1 MSDVAEEHKVAPQYR
16 RNTFV
21 DLPEIGV
28 MRSAIFTPTSAS
40 WLNTIKGFF
49 AKLMRRRLKRGV
61 FCPVVELQAA
71 INRFRPRSTASWQRP
86 TPTRDTSGGQR
97 LPTKCSPP

>member
-1 MSDVAEEHKVAPQYR
+1 MSDVAEEHKVTPQYR
-16 RNTFV
+16 RNTSV

-71 INRFRPRSTASWQRP
+71 INRFLAETNPDPRHFRWTKAPDKMLAAVKGR
-86 TPTRDTSGGQR
+86 
-97 LPTKCSPP
+97 TKC